1 MLPRAPLL
9 FAFSLLL
16 LSACSLFAPKF
27 EKPEVS
33 VVGVRL
39 VGGNLLQQNFRVTLK
54 VHNPNDRVIPVSR
67 LTADL
72 RVAGEEIAS
81 GQSSEAFSVPAQGDA
96 QFDVLI
102 TANLA
107 VVLTQ
112 LAKHRDMPN
121 DAIVYDVTGVASL
134 DLPFMRSLPF
144 HQSGSFSL
152 NGG

>member
-1 MLPRAPLL
+1 MLPRASLL
-9 FAFSLLL
+9 FALSLL

-81 GQSSEAFSVPAQGDA
+81 GESSEAFRVPAQGDA
-96 QFDVLI
+96 QFDVNI

-107 VVLTQ
+107 LVLTQ
-112 LAKHRDMPN
+112 LAKHKDMPG
-121 DAIVYDVTGVASL
+121 DVIAYDVSGVASL
-134 DLPFMRSLPF
+134 DLPFLRSVPF
-144 HQSGSFSL
+144 HQTGSFSL